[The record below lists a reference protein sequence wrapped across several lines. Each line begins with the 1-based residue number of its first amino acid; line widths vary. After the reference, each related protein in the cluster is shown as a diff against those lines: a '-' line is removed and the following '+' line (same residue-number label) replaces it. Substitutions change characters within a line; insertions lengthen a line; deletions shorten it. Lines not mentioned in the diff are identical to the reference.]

1 MERRTVIGRAS
12 IQRAGS
18 VRGAALHG
26 VLKERLPSSA
36 RTPRVSA
43 EEEALKIGVIADAH
57 GNLAAL
63 EAVRD
68 AMTAAAPDM
77 VVNLGDLVS
86 GPFDPGAS
94 AELQMR
100 AGYHTI
106 AGNHERQLQDG
117 SDGAFDV
124 LARPLLTQ
132 EHWAWIGGLPATLT
146 LCDGDVFACHGSPA
160 GGDLEYL
167 LEDVTSGRATLDADV
182 AIRPRLK
189 GIGSASLVLCG
200 HTHTPRM
207 VAVDGVLIVNPGSV
221 GMPCYRDRGA
231 APHVMEAGS
240 PLARY
245 AIVERRNAGWAAQL
259 HGVPYDYEIAA
270 RQAEAF
276 GFPAFAHAALTGRI
290 LPG

>member
-1 MERRTVIGRAS
+1 
-12 IQRAGS
+12 
-18 VRGAALHG
+18 
-26 VLKERLPSSA
+26 
-36 RTPRVSA
+36 VSA

-231 APHVMEAGS
+231 TPHVMEAGS

-276 GFPAFAHAALTGRI
+276 GFPAFAHAARTGRI

>member
-1 MERRTVIGRAS
+1 M
-12 IQRAGS
+12 
-18 VRGAALHG
+18 
-26 VLKERLPSSA
+26 
-36 RTPRVSA
+36 
-43 EEEALKIGVIADAH
+43 KIGVIADAH

-63 EAVRD
+63 EAVQD
-68 AMTAAAPDM
+68 AMTAAAPDLI
-77 VVNLGDLVS
+77 VNLGDLVS
-86 GPFDPGAS
+86 GPFDPAGS

-100 AGYHTI
+100 SGYHTI
-106 AGNHERQLQDG
+106 AGNHERQLQDD
-117 SDGAFDV
+117 SQGAFDV

-132 EHWAWIGGLPATLT
+132 EHWAWIERLPATLT

-182 AIRPRLK
+182 VIRPRLQ

-231 APHVMEAGS
+231 TPHVMEAGS

-245 AIVERRNAGWAAQL
+245 AIVERRHAGWAAQL

-276 GFPAFAHAALTGRI
+276 GFSAFAHTARTGRI
-290 LPG
+290 PPG

>member
-1 MERRTVIGRAS
+1 
-12 IQRAGS
+12 
-18 VRGAALHG
+18 
-26 VLKERLPSSA
+26 
-36 RTPRVSA
+36 
-43 EEEALKIGVIADAH
+43 LKIGVIADAH

-63 EAVRD
+63 EAVME
-68 AMTAAAPDM
+68 AISAAAPDF

-86 GPFDPGAS
+86 GPFDPAGS
-94 AELQMR
+94 AEAQMR
-100 AGYHTI
+100 SGYLTI
-106 AGNHERQLQDG
+106 AGNHERQLQDD
-117 SDGAFDV
+117 SEGAFDV
-124 LARPLLTQ
+124 LARPLLTPD
-132 EHWAWIGGLPATLT
+132 HWTWIESLPATLT

-167 LEDVTSGRATLDADV
+167 LEDVTSGRAALDADA
-182 AIRPRLK
+182 AIRPRLA

-231 APHVMEAGS
+231 IPHIMEAGS

-245 AIVERRNAGWAAQL
+245 AIVQRDKAGWSAEL
-259 HGVPYDYEIAA
+259 HGVTYDYEIAA

-276 GFPAFAHAALTGRI
+276 GFPAFAHAARTGR
-290 LPG
+290 LMPG

>member
-1 MERRTVIGRAS
+1 M
-12 IQRAGS
+12 
-18 VRGAALHG
+18 
-26 VLKERLPSSA
+26 SA
-36 RTPRVSA
+36 KG
-43 EEEALKIGVIADAH
+43 EALKIGVIADAH

-86 GPFDPGAS
+86 GPFDPAAS

-100 AGYHTI
+100 SGYLTI
-106 AGNHERQLQDG
+106 AGNHERQLQDDSQG
-117 SDGAFDV
+117 VLDV
-124 LARPLLTQ
+124 LARPLLNQ
-132 EHWAWIGGLPATLT
+132 EHWAWIEGLPATLP

-167 LEDVTSGRATLDADV
+167 LEDVTSGRATLDADT

-200 HTHTPRM
+200 HTHTPRI

-231 APHVMEAGS
+231 TPHVMEAGS

-245 AIVERRNAGWAAQL
+245 AIIERRSTGWAAQL
-259 HGVPYDYEIAA
+259 HAVPYGYEIAA

-276 GFPAFAHAALTGRI
+276 GFPAFAHAARTGRI
-290 LPG
+290 PPG